1 MVILIMNGYSRAGKD
16 SVFHMLLDNE
26 RCNPL
31 YIDGK
36 KWDIGIRKTSTVEWC
51 KVLYGKL
58 IDYFRGLN
66 QNELADYFSAQE
78 VEKTPLYRSTLVD
91 LKKTFDKHYDLSTKA
106 IIERAKYYQKS
117 SVESDRY
124 TTILTVDIR
133 EPENIDKIKN
143 AVANDP
149 EIADKIKVYTLKVER
164 NGIKPQPG
172 DEHVDNYNYDYYI
185 RNDSTINE
193 LFVQV
198 SLFWALSFKGE
209 LTEFFTK
216 K

>member
-1 MVILIMNGYSRAGKD
+1 MNGYSRAGKD

-36 KWDIGIRKTSTVEWC
+36 KWDIGIRKASSVEWC

-58 IDYFRGLN
+58 IDHFRSLN
-66 QNELADYFSAQE
+66 QNGLADYFSAQE
-78 VEKTPLYRSTLVD
+78 VEKTPVYRSTLVD
-91 LKKTFDKHYDLSTKA
+91 LKKTFDKYYDLSTKA

-117 SVESDRY
+117 SVESY

-149 EIADKIKVYTLKVER
+149 EIADKIKVFTLKVER
-164 NGIKPQPG
+164 KGIEPQPG
-172 DEHVDNYNYDYYI
+172 DEHVDDYKYDFYI
-185 RNDSTINE
+185 KNDSTMNE

-198 SLFWALSFKGE
+198 SLFWALTFKGE
-209 LTEFFTK
+209 LTKFFTK